1 MDIGDF
7 QNNIVDLPSIDLVR
21 YENIFKT
28 FAVEKSK
35 DNTYYFYNILN
46 KINIPQ
52 QLNEEILGTIKLNTR
67 LPWTTLSYKIY
78 TTQYLWWLVFILNKP
93 ENIFFAEAGIE
104 YKYVLPE
111 YLGAVLENIQSQIS

>member
-7 QNNIVDLPSIDLVR
+7 QNNITDLPSIDLVR

-28 FAVEKSK
+28 FKVEKSK
-35 DNTYYFYNILN
+35 DDIYYFYNILN

-52 QLNEEILGTIKLNTR
+52 QLNEEILGTKKLNTR

-78 TTQYLWWLVFILNKP
+78 GTQYLWWLVFLLNKP
-93 ENIFFAEAGIE
+93 ENIFFAEAGLE
-104 YKYVLPE
+104 YKYILPE
-111 YLGAVLENIQSQIS
+111 YLGAVLDNIQSQIS

>member
-1 MDIGDF
+1 MNIGDF

-28 FAVEKSK
+28 FTVEKNK
-35 DNTYYFYNILN
+35 DNIYYFYNILN

-52 QLNEEILGTIKLNTR
+52 QLNEEIIGTIKLNTR

-78 TTQYLWWLVFILNKP
+78 NTQYLWWLIFILNKP

-111 YLGAVLENIQSQIS
+111 FLGAVLENIQSQIS

>member
-28 FAVEKSK
+28 FTVEKSK

-111 YLGAVLENIQSQIS
+111 YLGVVLENIQSQIS